1 MTEHLDAD
9 ALADLDEGLLDRDH
23 MASARAHVAGC
34 PQCRAEL
41 AALTGVRERLAAA
54 AEVEP
59 MPAEVVARLDR
70 ALADGRHRA
79 RQHRGHPQRHPAARA
94 AALLAPGPALAA
106 GSRRGRAGPGRR
118 CRGRLCPA
126 RLRQRQRR
134 HQLGR
139 SAAGKADQR
148 AAADGSYPVTAS
160 GRHWTKESVTAGVPQ
175 LLAGTL
181 SPTLPPG
188 SVSAQDDA
196 SGSANAPR
204 ELAGVPAA
212 RLAGGPALADCV
224 TELAG
229 EPGDAAGRRPGHLR
243 RPARRRG
250 AAAGDRWAGPGG
262 RLGGAAGLRPGEG
275 PVPVLRQRG
284 AALTDT
290 WWGMLSP

>member
-59 MPAEVVARLDR
+59 MPSEVVARLDR
-70 ALADGRHRA
+70 ALAEVATEPASTAVTRSVIPLRE
-79 RQHRGHPQRHPAARA
+79 PQRSSPRGLRWLQA
-94 AALLAPGPALAA
+94 AAVVVLVLAGGAVAVSAL
-106 GSRRGRAGPGRR
+106 RGADNDNFATSSGT
-118 CRGRLCPA
+118 
-126 RLRQRQRR
+126 
-134 HQLGR
+134 
-139 SAAGKADQR
+139 AAGKADPR

-181 SPTLPPG
+181 SPSLPP
-188 SVSAQDDA
+188 SSFSAQDNA
-196 SGSANAPR
+196 GGAPPAPR
-204 ELAGVPAA
+204 ARAGGRPA

-229 EPGDAAGRRPGHLR
+229 GPATPLAVDLATFDGQPAAVVLLPGIG
-243 RPARRRG
+243 
-250 AAAGDRWAGPGG
+250 GPGRVDVWVVPPDCAQG
-262 RLGGAAGLRPGEG
+262 KGQFLYYANVARP
-275 PVPVLRQRG
+275 
-284 AALTDT
+284 
-290 WWGMLSP
+290 

>member
-41 AALTGVRERLAAA
+41 AALTGVRERLAAT

-59 MPAEVVARLDR
+59 MPADVIARLDR
-70 ALADGRHRA
+70 ALADVATEPASTAVTRSVIPL
-79 RQHRGHPQRHPAARA
+79 RQPQRSAPRGLRWLQA
-94 AALLAPGPALAA
+94 AAVVVLVLAGGAVAVSALR
-106 GSRRGRAGPGRR
+106 GSDNDSFGTTSG
-118 CRGRLCPA
+118 
-126 RLRQRQRR
+126 
-134 HQLGR
+134 

-181 SPTLPPG
+181 SPTLPP
-188 SVSAQDDA
+188 SSFSAQDDT
-196 SGSANAPR
+196 SGSAAAPR

-229 EPGDAAGRRPGHLR
+229 GPATPLAVDLATFDGQPAAVVLLPGIG
-243 RPARRRG
+243 
-250 AAAGDRWAGPGG
+250 GPGRVDVWVVPPDCAQG
-262 RLGGAAGLRPGEG
+262 KGQFLYYANVARP
-275 PVPVLRQRG
+275 
-284 AALTDT
+284 
-290 WWGMLSP
+290 

>member
-59 MPAEVVARLDR
+59 MPAAVVARLDR
-70 ALADGRHRA
+70 ALADVATEPASTAVTRSVIPLRE
-79 RQHRGHPQRHPAARA
+79 PQRSAPRGLRGLQA
-94 AALLAPGPALAA
+94 AAVVVLVLAGGAVAVSALR
-106 GSRRGRAGPGRR
+106 GSDNNDVATSSG
-118 CRGRLCPA
+118 
-126 RLRQRQRR
+126 
-134 HQLGR
+134 

-148 AAADGSYPVTAS
+148 AAADGTYPVTAS

-181 SPTLPPG
+181 PP
-188 SVSAQDDA
+188 SSFSAQDDT
-196 SGSANAPR
+196 SGSATAPR

-229 EPGDAAGRRPGHLR
+229 GPATPLAVDLATFDGQPAAVVLLPGIG
-243 RPARRRG
+243 
-250 AAAGDRWAGPGG
+250 GPGRVDVWVVPPDCAQG
-262 RLGGAAGLRPGEG
+262 KGQFLYYANVARP
-275 PVPVLRQRG
+275 
-284 AALTDT
+284 
-290 WWGMLSP
+290 

>member
-34 PQCRAEL
+34 PQCQAEL

-70 ALADGRHRA
+70 ALAEVATEPASTAVTRSVIPLRE
-79 RQHRGHPQRHPAARA
+79 PQRSGPRGLRWLQA
-94 AALLAPGPALAA
+94 AAVVVLVLAGGAVAVSALR
-106 GSRRGRAGPGRR
+106 GSDNNGVATSSG
-118 CRGRLCPA
+118 
-126 RLRQRQRR
+126 
-134 HQLGR
+134 
-139 SAAGKADQR
+139 SSAGKADQR
-148 AAADGSYPVTAS
+148 AAADSYPVTAS

-181 SPTLPPG
+181 GPTLPP
-188 SVSAQDDA
+188 SSFSAQDDA
-196 SGSANAPR
+196 SGSAGAPR

-229 EPGDAAGRRPGHLR
+229 GPATPLAVDLATFDGQPAAVVLLPGIG
-243 RPARRRG
+243 
-250 AAAGDRWAGPGG
+250 GPGRVDVWVVPPDCAQG
-262 RLGGAAGLRPGEG
+262 KGQFLYYANVARP
-275 PVPVLRQRG
+275 
-284 AALTDT
+284 
-290 WWGMLSP
+290 

>member
-1 MTEHLDAD
+1 
-9 ALADLDEGLLDRDH
+9 

-41 AALTGVRERLAAA
+41 AALTGVRERLADA

-70 ALADGRHRA
+70 ALAEVATEPASTAVTRSVIPLRE
-79 RQHRGHPQRHPAARA
+79 PQRSAPRGLRWLQA
-94 AALLAPGPALAA
+94 AAVVVLVLAGGAVAVSALR
-106 GSRRGRAGPGRR
+106 GSDNNGVATSSG
-118 CRGRLCPA
+118 
-126 RLRQRQRR
+126 
-134 HQLGR
+134 
-139 SAAGKADQR
+139 SSAGKADQR

-181 SPTLPPG
+181 GPTLPP
-188 SVSAQDDA
+188 SSFSAQDDA
-196 SGSANAPR
+196 SGSAGAPR

-229 EPGDAAGRRPGHLR
+229 GPATPLAVDLATFDGQPAAVVLLPGIG
-243 RPARRRG
+243 
-250 AAAGDRWAGPGG
+250 GPGRVDVWVVPPDCAQG
-262 RLGGAAGLRPGEG
+262 KGQFLYYANVARP
-275 PVPVLRQRG
+275 
-284 AALTDT
+284 
-290 WWGMLSP
+290 